1 MQSDDSDKQSKVLMK
16 VFDSGIL
23 MYCTE
28 REPDLGKQ
36 PPSLPWILWIAWQ
49 ILTSLGDSEPSL

>member
-1 MQSDDSDKQSKVLMK
+1 MQSDDSDKQSKVLME

-23 MYCTE
+23 MYYTE

-36 PPSLPWILWIAWQ
+36 HPPLPWILWIAWQ